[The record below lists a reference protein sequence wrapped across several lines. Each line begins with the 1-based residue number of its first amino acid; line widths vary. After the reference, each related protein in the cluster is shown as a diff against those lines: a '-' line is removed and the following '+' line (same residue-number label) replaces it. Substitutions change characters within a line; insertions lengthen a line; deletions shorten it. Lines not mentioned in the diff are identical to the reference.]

1 LKAAIFI
8 SICMAVSFASIERAS
23 AEAESIVA
31 VNQENAKLP
40 TTSPVTL
47 PIAPPEAPA
56 VANGSVLLQSDSIIL
71 DDDWTLRPV
80 LTLGAAVLFEKTND
94 QRFQNSVLPPLIG
107 LGLRLDQDFSRWTTR
122 IEYSADESL
131 DGNQTLSVRR
141 RRQAALAWLTRD
153 FGLARGWVP
162 YAGAAAGFV
171 QSEIVTVLDGAA
183 ETSVGGWRGAFAG
196 AIGFRADWSE
206 IATVR
211 AELRYESAESL
222 KTNDARTGVAVYLE
236 NSF

>member
-1 LKAAIFI
+1 MKT
-8 SICMAVSFASIERAS
+8 SILLLVSSYMAVTFASVGRVN
-23 AEAESIVA
+23 AEGESVA
-31 VNQENAKLP
+31 VLSQETA
-40 TTSPVTL
+40 TL
-47 PIAPPEAPA
+47 PGE
-56 VANGSVLLQSDSIIL
+56 GSILLDSDSLIL
-71 DDDWTLRPV
+71 DDNWTLRPV

-94 QRFQNSVLPPLIG
+94 QRYQNSVLPPLLG
-107 LGLRLDQDFSRWTTR
+107 LGMRLDQDFSRWTTR

-141 RRQAALAWLTRD
+141 RRQAALTWVTRD

-171 QSEIVTVLDGAA
+171 QSEVVTVLDGAA
-183 ETSVGGWRGAFAG
+183 ETAVGGWKGAFAG
-196 AIGFRADWSE
+196 AVGFRADWSE
-206 IATVR
+206 IVTVR

>member
-1 LKAAIFI
+1 
-8 SICMAVSFASIERAS
+8 MAVSFASVEHARADLISGDLFS
-23 AEAESIVA
+23 AEGETVAAVSQETISLPVPLPAEGSI
-31 VNQENAKLP
+31 
-40 TTSPVTL
+40 TL
-47 PIAPPEAPA
+47 E
-56 VANGSVLLQSDSIIL
+56 SDSLIL
-71 DDDWTLRPV
+71 DDNWTLRPV

-94 QRFQNSVLPPLIG
+94 QRFQNSVLPPLLG

-141 RRQAALAWLTRD
+141 RRQAALAWITRD

-171 QSEIVTVLDGAA
+171 QSEIVTVLDGAS
-183 ETSVGGWRGAFAG
+183 ETTVGGWKGAFAG
-196 AIGFRADWSE
+196 AVGFRADWSE
-206 IATVR
+206 IVTVR